1 MTPSQITLL
10 KQLIDSTD
18 YRVYVNLYGKREL
31 ATQLRIGSKKSQA
44 ILQCYSF
51 SCNPYQ
57 LTTSMVDIYKVSRP
71 LEFFSS
77 NGNNTH
83 TLNFQGLTW
92 LCIKQREVRPGD
104 ILLNAK
110 NLKDTYLATTMV
122 SEVDNT
128 IFAFCPIQKEIISL
142 TYIEDVVAIRAVF

>member
-10 KQLIDSTD
+10 RELIDSTD
-18 YRVYVNLYGKREL
+18 YRVYVKLNGKREL
-31 ATQLRIGSKKSQA
+31 ATQLRMDSKKSQA

-57 LTTSMVDIYKVSRP
+57 LTTSMVDIYRVSRP

-77 NGNNTH
+77 GNN

-92 LCIKQREVRPGD
+92 LCIKPREVRPGD

-142 TYIEDVVAIRAVF
+142 IYIEDVVAIRAVF

>member
-1 MTPSQITLL
+1 MTSSQITLL

-18 YRVYVNLYGKREL
+18 YRVYVKLNGKREL
-31 ATQLRIGSKKSQA
+31 ATQLRIGSK

-71 LEFFSS
+71 LKFFSS
-77 NGNNTH
+77 NGNN

-104 ILLNAK
+104 ILLDAK
-110 NLKDTYLATTMV
+110 SLKDTYLATTMV

-142 TYIEDVVAIRAVF
+142 IYIEDVVAIRAVF

>member
-1 MTPSQITLL
+1 MTSSQITLL

-18 YRVYVNLYGKREL
+18 YRVYVKLNGKREL

-77 NGNNTH
+77 NGNN

>member
-10 KQLIDSTD
+10 RELIDSTD
-18 YRVYVNLYGKREL
+18 YRVYVKLNGKREL

-57 LTTSMVDIYKVSRP
+57 LTTSMVDIYRVSRP
-71 LEFFSS
+71 LKFFSS
-77 NGNNTH
+77 NGNN

-92 LCIKQREVRPGD
+92 LCIKPREVRPGEYL
-104 ILLNAK
+104 IK
-110 NLKDTYLATTMV
+110 CKELKRYLF
-122 SEVDNT
+122 SYYNG
-128 IFAFCPIQKEIISL
+128 
-142 TYIEDVVAIRAVF
+142 IRSR